1 MKDIKDCA
9 EFYSSLLN
17 KEFVFTLET
26 DIKFKLVFSKKN
38 FHHLL
43 GLGKLTDI
51 AELNLNNNYADIIFG
66 KILNGTISPEK
77 ISNSANYYKIEN
89 RIKHFEQIVDML
101 DSGKCKII
109 VDFNK
114 DIVPDGTNLKFT
126 KYILYI
132 HKNDDYLLFTLGDKG
147 KGIYPETFFYENSKR
162 YLTNQIFLDVIDIEV
177 IEKKKKNKVKNRT
190 NKKK

>member
-66 KILNGTISPEK
+66 KILNGTIPPNK
-77 ISNSANYYKIEN
+77 ISNSTNYFKIEN
-89 RIKHFEQIVDML
+89 RINHFEQIADML

-162 YLTNQIFLDVIDIEV
+162 YLTNQNFLDVIDIEV
-177 IEKKKKNKVKNRT
+177 IEKKNKKQSKNKSNKKN
-190 NKKK
+190 

>member
-77 ISNSANYYKIEN
+77 ISNSPNYFKIEN